1 MNLKETVKIIWRS
14 KISFVSLGMSKVTNI
29 QFEWRG
35 SVYECTEQWNVD
47 FNTDYDYRIF
57 KADECKWL
65 TKTGQY
71 EVLEKRLRTV
81 NEEVDSNYFKKVI

>member
-1 MNLKETVKIIWRS
+1 M
-14 KISFVSLGMSKVTNI
+14 SFVSLGMSKVTNI

-47 FNTDYDYRIF
+47 FNTDYDYRVF

-81 NEEVDSNYFKKVI
+81 NEEVDSKYFKKII